1 MRGFKPR
8 EFIEVLHK
16 NGWKEVSRTSK
27 GKGSHTNFKHPN
39 YEIVI
44 TIPIGHKK
52 ELSRPL
58 ITRIIKQAQITI

>member
-44 TIPIGHKK
+44 TIPTGHKE

-58 ITRIIKQAQITI
+58 AQRLLKQAKIII